1 MDRKIVIVTGSTG
14 NIGDA
19 IMRRFGSRAE
29 EAVGFDHHPP
39 NSPVP
44 NCTYIKVDVTSDKSV
59 EDGMREVQERHGSH
73 IASVVHLA
81 AFYDFAGK
89 PDPRYDSVTVEG
101 TRRLLRG
108 LNDGRLTVEQFIFSS
123 TMLVHKPAEPGEFID
138 EDWPIE
144 PTWPYPESKVK
155 TEQVIRE
162 ERGSIPAVF
171 LRIAGVYNDDCNSI
185 PIAHQMQR
193 IYERQLNS
201 HFYSGETAHGQA
213 FVHRDDLVDAIER
226 TVDRRASLPPVLP
239 ILIGEPETLSYDE
252 IQHTLGRL
260 IHGEDWETYMVPT
273 PIAKVGAWIENQIP
287 GEDPFIKPWMID
299 RASDTTLSTSARRA
313 RCWGGAEAYPS
324 RHAAKMVERCL
335 RIGSL
340 VQTQRPVAAGEATR
354 ASHTLPVAVRRLLV
368 SAICEGFC
376 MLRAVRSH
384 PSGWLTC

>member
-19 IMRRFGSRAE
+19 VMRRFGSRSE
-29 EAVGFDHHPP
+29 DTVGFDHHPP
-39 NSPVP
+39 GAPAP
-44 NCTYIKVDVTSDKSV
+44 NCTYIKVDVTNDKSV
-59 EDGMREVQERHGSH
+59 EDGMRALQNRHGSEV
-73 IASVVHLA
+73 ASVVHLA

-108 LNDGRLTVEQFIFSS
+108 LNDGRFKVEQFIFSS

-138 EDWPIE
+138 EDWPLE

-213 FVHRDDLVDAIER
+213 FVHRDDLIDAIER
-226 TVDRRASLPPVLP
+226 TVDRRATLPPVVP
-239 ILIGEPETLSYDE
+239 ILIGEPEVLSYDE

-260 IHGEDWETYMVPT
+260 IHGERWETYSIPA
-273 PIAKVGAWIENQIP
+273 PIAKAGAWIENQVP

-299 RASDTTLSTSARRA
+299 RASDHYALNISRA
-313 RCWGGAEAYPS
+313 RQMLGWEPKHTLRATLP
-324 RHAAKMVERCL
+324 KMVEALLADPEAWYKRNGL
-335 RIGSL
+335 SPREKQL
-340 VQTQRPVAAGEATR
+340 V
-354 ASHTLPVAVRRLLV
+354 
-368 SAICEGFC
+368 
-376 MLRAVRSH
+376 
-384 PSGWLTC
+384 